1 MTVPIHQELDRTGTG
16 VVDSV
21 RRADGRLAQG
31 ADEPIPHPRWRRLLQ
46 QLLMAA
52 LNRTV
57 AGTEVDD
64 VVVLIR
70 QDLHLNV
77 AGFPAVL
84 LSVQVPTAERCFG
97 LRLGPLQG
105 PAVVLA
111 GVAD

>member
-77 AGFPAVL
+77 AGVL
-84 LSVQVPTAERCFG
+84 GVPLPGKIPTAAR
-97 LRLGPLQG
+97 RLGFPPG
-105 PAVVLA
+105 RVPGAA
-111 GVAD
+111 

>member
-1 MTVPIHQELDRTGTG
+1 MTVPVHQELDRTGTG

-31 ADEPIPHPRWRRLLQ
+31 ADEAIPHPRGRRLLQ

-57 AGTEVDD
+57 AGAQVDD

-77 AGFPAVL
+77 AGLPDRL
-84 LSVQVPTAERCFG
+84 PPPELPTADR
-97 LRLGPLQG
+97 RLGFRLG
-105 PAVVLA
+105 
-111 GVAD
+111 